1 MSSNI
6 KFEKAYVLY
15 ANASYFDTVLSCVKS
30 IKTFSD
36 VPIIVYMLNSKLKID
51 GALTINWECDV
62 DVIHKQKYIDRK
74 DDKVYKL
81 LIQRPLIVKDALLN
95 YATSVAYIDADSV
108 ATKYVDNIFTMFD
121 NDSTHPYFVEGVY
134 EYLLS
139 GGRGG
144 AESRE
149 DLSTTLEHPACMLFN
164 VNQYVRQKYRQT
176 GYFVSG
182 QNCIEFLNEWYE
194 MCIHPE
200 VLANPSHY
208 APYHEETIVNVL
220 LWKKN
225 IHVGLPYIYVNG
237 SYDTIN
243 EVYDTFGFT
252 GKDNHIREWVKIPK
266 TKSNLL
272 FFHGE
277 KNGTIMNKMIAKLNS
292 KLKILFLAPHL
303 STGGMPAFLL
313 KRIEALQTSGDVD
326 IFVVEHQCYGS
337 EYVVQ
342 RNQIMNI
349 VNRNF
354 RTLWENKME
363 LFDFINDWKPD
374 VIHIDEMSERLNR
387 EMIVS
392 LYNPN
397 RSYRIIETCH
407 DVSFNPNDKIFH
419 PDAYAFCTPYHLKT
433 FNNTDSY
440 KQVIEF
446 PIEDLKNKKCIWDEA
461 MFDLGFDFSKEHV
474 VNVGLWT
481 SGKNQKE
488 AVELAR
494 QMPDVQFHFV
504 GNMAPNFREYWYP
517 IILDLPDNCKIW
529 GERDDVYKF
538 LMASDVFM
546 FNSTWECNPLV
557 IREAIGHECK
567 ILARNLP
574 QYCGMFDEYITPIG
588 DNLKEQLEE
597 ALEQP
602 VTYTVPVDGFINFR
616 DDHVALYKQVIMNDV
631 KMSAISIVHHFVNNP
646 FLEIK
651 GISDS
656 VFKICF
662 YDEHDVLQYQNT
674 IKANHWVKLNRQWY
688 TKWTTKVWENEKLIY
703 NNVLSLENKRVY
715 IAFDSSS
722 LGDTIAWIPY
732 CLEFKNKHNCDVI
745 VSTFHNYL
753 FESVYPELEFIKP
766 GTSVNNIYAQYNLG
780 WHYDINKEPALP
792 NTIKLQQAATNILGL
807 DFEEI
812 KPRIAFTSGNKFD
825 SKYVTIATNSTA
837 GCKFWTKEGWQEVIN
852 HLVKEGYK
860 VINVSKEKNPFDNCT
875 QLEDYSMNNTIN
887 TIYYSQFFIGL
898 SSGLSW
904 LAWALGKQVVMIAN
918 FTEKDHEFSCIRIT
932 NTDVCHGC
940 WNDANEKFDKGDWN
954 WCPRNKNF
962 ECHTSITGKMVI
974 DVLSNHI

>member
-1 MSSNI
+1 
-6 KFEKAYVLY
+6 
-15 ANASYFDTVLSCVKS
+15 
-30 IKTFSD
+30 
-36 VPIIVYMLNSKLKID
+36 
-51 GALTINWECDV
+51 
-62 DVIHKQKYIDRK
+62 
-74 DDKVYKL
+74 
-81 LIQRPLIVKDALLN
+81 
-95 YATSVAYIDADSV
+95 
-108 ATKYVDNIFTMFD
+108 
-121 NDSTHPYFVEGVY
+121 
-134 EYLLS
+134 
-139 GGRGG
+139 
-144 AESRE
+144 
-149 DLSTTLEHPACMLFN
+149 
-164 VNQYVRQKYRQT
+164 
-176 GYFVSG
+176 
-182 QNCIEFLNEWYE
+182 
-194 MCIHPE
+194 
-200 VLANPSHY
+200 
-208 APYHEETIVNVL
+208 
-220 LWKKN
+220 
-225 IHVGLPYIYVNG
+225 
-237 SYDTIN
+237 
-243 EVYDTFGFT
+243 
-252 GKDNHIREWVKIPK
+252 
-266 TKSNLL
+266 
-272 FFHGE
+272 
-277 KNGTIMNKMIAKLNS
+277 
-292 KLKILFLAPHL
+292 
-303 STGGMPAFLL
+303 
-313 KRIEALQTSGDVD
+313 
-326 IFVVEHQCYGS
+326 
-337 EYVVQ
+337 
-342 RNQIMNI
+342 
-349 VNRNF
+349 
-354 RTLWENKME
+354 ME

-374 VIHIDEMSERLNR
+374 VIHIDEMSERLDR
-387 EMIVS
+387 EMVTK
-392 LYNPN
+392 LYSND
-397 RSYRIIETCH
+397 RTYRIVETCH

-602 VTYTVPVDGFINFR
+602 VTYTVPADGFINFR

-631 KMSAISIVHHFVNNP
+631 KMSAVSIVHHFVNNP

-722 LGDTIAWIPY
+722 LGDSIAWIPY

-766 GTSVNNIYAQYNLG
+766 GTSVSNIYAQYNLG

-904 LAWALGKQVVMIAN
+904 LAWALDKQVVMIAN

-932 NTDVCHGC
+932 NDTLCHGC
-940 WNDANEKFDKGDWN
+940 WNNPDYKFDKGDWD
-954 WCPRNKNF
+954 WCPKHKNTPRHF
-962 ECHTSITGKMVI
+962 ECHRGISANDVI
-974 DVLSNHI
+974 VKLPL

>member
-1 MSSNI
+1 
-6 KFEKAYVLY
+6 
-15 ANASYFDTVLSCVKS
+15 
-30 IKTFSD
+30 
-36 VPIIVYMLNSKLKID
+36 
-51 GALTINWECDV
+51 
-62 DVIHKQKYIDRK
+62 
-74 DDKVYKL
+74 
-81 LIQRPLIVKDALLN
+81 
-95 YATSVAYIDADSV
+95 
-108 ATKYVDNIFTMFD
+108 
-121 NDSTHPYFVEGVY
+121 
-134 EYLLS
+134 
-139 GGRGG
+139 
-144 AESRE
+144 
-149 DLSTTLEHPACMLFN
+149 
-164 VNQYVRQKYRQT
+164 
-176 GYFVSG
+176 
-182 QNCIEFLNEWYE
+182 
-194 MCIHPE
+194 
-200 VLANPSHY
+200 
-208 APYHEETIVNVL
+208 
-220 LWKKN
+220 
-225 IHVGLPYIYVNG
+225 
-237 SYDTIN
+237 
-243 EVYDTFGFT
+243 
-252 GKDNHIREWVKIPK
+252 
-266 TKSNLL
+266 
-272 FFHGE
+272 
-277 KNGTIMNKMIAKLNS
+277 
-292 KLKILFLAPHL
+292 
-303 STGGMPAFLL
+303 
-313 KRIEALQTSGDVD
+313 
-326 IFVVEHQCYGS
+326 
-337 EYVVQ
+337 
-342 RNQIMNI
+342 
-349 VNRNF
+349 
-354 RTLWENKME
+354 
-363 LFDFINDWKPD
+363 
-374 VIHIDEMSERLNR
+374 
-387 EMIVS
+387 
-392 LYNPN
+392 
-397 RSYRIIETCH
+397 
-407 DVSFNPNDKIFH
+407 
-419 PDAYAFCTPYHLKT
+419 
-433 FNNTDSY
+433 
-440 KQVIEF
+440 
-446 PIEDLKNKKCIWDEA
+446 

-602 VTYTVPVDGFINFR
+602 VTYTVPADGFINFR

-631 KMSAISIVHHFVNNP
+631 KMSAVSIVHHFVNNP

-656 VFKICF
+656 LFKICF

-722 LGDTIAWIPY
+722 LGDSIAWIPY

-932 NTDVCHGC
+932 NDTLCHGC
-940 WNDANEKFDKGDWN
+940 WNNPDYKFDRGDWD
-954 WCPRNKNF
+954 WCPLHKNTPRHF
-962 ECHTSITGKMVI
+962 ECHRGISAKQVI
-974 DVLSNHI
+974 DSLVFLKHL

>member
-266 TKSNLL
+266 TQSNLL